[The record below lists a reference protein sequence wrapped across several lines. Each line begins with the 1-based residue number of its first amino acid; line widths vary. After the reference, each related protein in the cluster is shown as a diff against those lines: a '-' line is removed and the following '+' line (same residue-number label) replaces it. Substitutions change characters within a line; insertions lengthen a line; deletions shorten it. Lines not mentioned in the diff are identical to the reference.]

1 MGPELQNLCAEAAEK
16 YPERAKE
23 FLSHKKVLEGGKISW
38 YGEESEM
45 KLYNA
50 LKERY
55 QKLKES
61 LAVFHSL
68 EVLKFH
74 KKENDFDERD
84 FILLNATHGYLMA
97 IEVKK
102 TLNHSKILKAIDQ
115 LQKNI
120 EDMKTYL
127 GSDILKGKDLS
138 GKDWIFVPMIYCE
151 SMDSVSCCES
161 CRQHI
166 ITGIKHLRVLVFF
179 FQNM

>member
-1 MGPELQNLCAEAAEK
+1 MRYIDPAMGPELQNHCVAAAEK

-68 EVLKFH
+68 QVLKFH

-102 TLNHSKILKAIDQ
+102 TLSHDKIHKALEQ
-115 LQKNI
+115 LQKTM

-127 GSDILKGKDLS
+127 GSDILPKEDFI
-138 GKDWIFVPMIYCE
+138 GKDWLFMPMIYCE
-151 SMDSVSCCES
+151 SMEDFKCCES

-166 ITGIKHLRVLVFF
+166 ITGKFKVF
-179 FQNM
+179 